1 VRACT
6 QNPSRT
12 ADFPIVN
19 DMDAELSATDARG
32 AAITC
37 ASCKARCCR
46 LEVMILGE
54 DDVPPDLTEV
64 DRWGGLVMARS
75 VDGWCAALDKHTML
89 CGIYERRPTV
99 CRDYQV
105 GGSDCIAE
113 RSSASRS

>member
-1 VRACT
+1 MRMI
-6 QNPSRT
+6 QNALRS
-12 ADFPIVN
+12 FPIVN
-19 DMDAELSATDARG
+19 DMDAEQNATVARG

-37 ASCKARCCR
+37 ASCKASCCR

-64 DRWGGLVMARS
+64 DRWGGRVMARWD
-75 VDGWCAALDKHTML
+75 DGWCAALDRNSML
-89 CGIYERRPTV
+89 CGIYEHRPTV

-105 GGSDCIAE
+105 AGTDCIAE